1 MARAPEEIAPG
12 VYRVDMVGIPNAISV
27 LLVTDTD
34 GWTLVDTGVRSGVLR
49 IQETLS
55 TLGAGPGD
63 LRRIYLTHHHGDR
76 VWCKCVYYYYCWQ
89 SLPFSTT
96 WDPSCTNVI

>member
-1 MARAPEEIAPG
+1 MARPPEEIAPG
-12 VYRVDMVGIPNAISV
+12 VYRVDTGAVPNAISV

-49 IQETLS
+49 IQEALS

-63 LRRIYLTHHHGDR
+63 LRHISVSYTHLTLPTKRI
-76 VWCKCVYYYYCWQ
+76 V
-89 SLPFSTT
+89 
-96 WDPSCTNVI
+96 